1 MTLPQP
7 QGTIDR
13 ERFDATTEE
22 DIARQMIEDG
32 ESEGDFDES
41 QAVYHRG
48 AAYYRELR
56 ERLGGLSHA
65 EFARRFGVDEQTAID
80 WERGFRAPDGPAE
93 VLLQILEREPEV
105 VARALAARV
114 A

>member
-1 MTLPQP
+1 M
-7 QGTIDR
+7 TIDVD
-13 ERFDATTEE
+13 RFNATTDEE
-22 DIARQMIEDG
+22 IERQAIEDG
-32 ESEGDFDES
+32 TADLDWSK
-41 QAVYHRG
+41 AVYHRG